1 MTGANA
7 GWRST
12 SARDWGIR
20 MSTIDRSTRN
30 ADRQAAFWFVAI
42 AALLAVVWML
52 RDILLP
58 FVVGAGIAYL
68 LNPLA
73 DRLARTGLGRT
84 PAAGLIIVAAALLL
98 ALAIILLGPLLFD
111 QLRQLAETLPADL
124 KRLAVVVDAWAKD
137 WLGPRYDAVHESVQ
151 RSMSGVSQSWTGTLT
166 WALEQLWGRGLALVN
181 LLSLLLITPVVAF
194 YLLADWPRVTAR
206 IDQMLPRDHAPVIRS
221 LGAEIN
227 DAVSAFVRGQG
238 TLCLI
243 LAAIYAIGLMLIGVR
258 YGLLIGVVAGL
269 LGFVPFVGWALGL
282 GLAGAMAVAQGWPEL
297 GLLVK
302 VVVLFAA
309 VAALDTAL
317 LSPKIVGS
325 RVGLHPV
332 WLIFSVLAFGSLIGT
347 AGVLIAVPVAAAIAV
362 LVRFALRAYLES
374 DIYRGDAPSAAPV
387 ATAGDVSTSEPP
399 SGTAV

>member
-1 MTGANA
+1 
-7 GWRST
+7 
-12 SARDWGIR
+12 
-20 MSTIDRSTRN
+20 
-30 ADRQAAFWFVAI
+30 
-42 AALLAVVWML
+42 
-52 RDILLP
+52 
-58 FVVGAGIAYL
+58 
-68 LNPLA
+68 
-73 DRLARTGLGRT
+73 
-84 PAAGLIIVAAALLL
+84 
-98 ALAIILLGPLLFD
+98 
-111 QLRQLAETLPADL
+111 
-124 KRLAVVVDAWAKD
+124 
-137 WLGPRYDAVHESVQ
+137 
-151 RSMSGVSQSWTGTLT
+151 
-166 WALEQLWGRGLALVN
+166 
-181 LLSLLLITPVVAF
+181 
-194 YLLADWPRVTAR
+194 
-206 IDQMLPRDHAPVIRS
+206 
-221 LGAEIN
+221 
-227 DAVSAFVRGQG
+227 
-238 TLCLI
+238 
-243 LAAIYAIGLMLIGVR
+243 MLIGVR